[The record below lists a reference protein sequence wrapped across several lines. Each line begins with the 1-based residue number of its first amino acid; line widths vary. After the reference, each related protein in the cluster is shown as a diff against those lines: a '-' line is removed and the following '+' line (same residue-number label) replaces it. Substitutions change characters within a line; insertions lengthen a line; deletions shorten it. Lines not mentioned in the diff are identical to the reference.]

1 MASTRRAF
9 VVMPFGKKK
18 GPDGL
23 EIDCDAI
30 YTDLLAP
37 AIADA
42 GLTPHRADADRRGGS
57 IHLDMFQDLLLAEFV
72 VADLTLDNP
81 NVWYEIGVRH
91 ALRSG
96 GSVLLYALRD
106 RLPFDI
112 AGQRMQKYTLKEGK
126 PDPAVLTTERK
137 ALTDAIIATLG
148 AWRGRKASPVYQQIP
163 SLKEPDWKTLKVGDI
178 NEYWQ
183 KLESWQSRVT
193 VARRKQHAGDI
204 LVLAEETP
212 SSILEFEALRAAADA
227 LLKLGSPGYALRILE
242 QARALDP
249 DDVRARQLEAIA
261 LGRVERY
268 ADAREAIRVLAETHK
283 DGETLGIL
291 ARTWKDEWQQVWKT
305 HPQRASDPLVAA
317 RDTAAAL
324 QNAAVAYADAFRSDP
339 ANSFPGINALTLG
352 RLWEH
357 VTGRKSK
364 LLLDL
369 ITDGLGWC
377 TTVAVERDK
386 DYWALATR
394 AELALVT
401 NRKDEALDD
410 YQEAAALA
418 VTNRDRFALDSTS
431 QQLDF
436 LKTLG
441 FRQDI
446 VDEAC
451 PVIDRAE
458 TQLAALLGPRQVAPK
473 HVVVFSGHMIDN
485 PKNRGEGKA
494 KPPRFPPSK
503 IEAAG
508 EGDPSE
514 ARQDRR
520 RRRRP
525 RSLRRRVGGRP
536 AVRGGVPRTRDAA
549 GAPARADRSR
559 VPRRVGDLR
568 GPRSPMGACV
578 CARRRQHR
586 QRDLRDAAGA
596 RAGACRCQRARP
608 LQPVDHLLR
617 PGQWTP
623 QSVIRDALERRTRRR
638 PGRHRAHG

>member
-37 AIADA
+37 AIVDA
-42 GLTPHRADADRRGGS
+42 GLAPHRADADRRGGS

-183 KLESWQSRVT
+183 KLESWQSRIT

-268 ADAREAIRVLAETHK
+268 ADAREAIRVLAETNK

-324 QNAAVAYADAFRSDP
+324 QNAASRTPRRS
-339 ANSFPGINALTLG
+339 A
-352 RLWEH
+352 
-357 VTGRKSK
+357 
-364 LLLDL
+364 
-369 ITDGLGWC
+369 
-377 TTVAVERDK
+377 
-386 DYWALATR
+386 ATR
-394 AELALVT
+394 PIRFRGSMRSRLAGCG
-401 NRKDEALDD
+401 
-410 YQEAAALA
+410 
-418 VTNRDRFALDSTS
+418 STS
-431 QQLDF
+431 PD
-436 LKTLG
+436 
-441 FRQDI
+441 
-446 VDEAC
+446 
-451 PVIDRAE
+451 
-458 TQLAALLGPRQVAPK
+458 
-473 HVVVFSGHMIDN
+473 
-485 PKNRGEGKA
+485 
-494 KPPRFPPSK
+494 
-503 IEAAG
+503 
-508 EGDPSE
+508 
-514 ARQDRR
+514 
-520 RRRRP
+520 
-525 RSLRRRVGGRP
+525 
-536 AVRGGVPRTRDAA
+536 
-549 GAPARADRSR
+549 ARASCRS
-559 VPRRVGDLR
+559 
-568 GPRSPMGACV
+568 
-578 CARRRQHR
+578 
-586 QRDLRDAAGA
+586 
-596 RAGACRCQRARP
+596 
-608 LQPVDHLLR
+608 
-617 PGQWTP
+617 T
-623 QSVIRDALERRTRRR
+623 
-638 PGRHRAHG
+638 